1 MVLLKTLVLPSIAY
15 SKCDQTELAM
25 LSWKHK
31 AYFFHAFKTDALK
44 PPKYA
49 NIGRPC
55 HVFPSIITIAKLN
68 FHLHLLN
75 VCSPKKKKK
84 KKKHNESIASL
95 NYWAMLQR
103 APVIAGK
110 QVLVG

>member
-1 MVLLKTLVLPSIAY
+1 MVLLNTLVLPSIAY
-15 SKCDQTELAM
+15 SKCDHTELAM

-44 PPKYA
+44 LPKYA

-55 HVFPSIITIAKLN
+55 HVFLSIITITKLN

-75 VCSPKKKKK
+75 VCSPTKQKKSN
-84 KKKHNESIASL
+84 NESIASL

-110 QVLVG
+110 QVLVS